1 MGRVHHSRPYGNRTD
16 FLRFCSWSVVWRL
29 GDGGKVGKERGLS
42 LGKDHREGRAIQ
54 RQRVVVP
61 LKSVVSGYA
70 AMALG
75 RELVPFEYDPPELKD
90 HDVRVDITHCG
101 LCYTDVH
108 AIDDYYGI
116 TKFPFVPGHEI
127 VGRVTELGSAV
138 TGLKK
143 GDRVG
148 MGWQGRSC
156 MKCEWCLRG
165 DEHLC
170 KAVAHNGV
178 WEPFGGFSSSISVDS
193 RFAHAIPSAMNS
205 EVAAV
210 LLCAGISVYNPLRSN
225 LTDRPMKIGVV
236 GIGGLG
242 HLAIQFAHAL
252 GYEVTAISSSP
263 GKKDEALSLGA
274 DHFILASDREAL
286 RKQELSFDLHLYTA
300 HSDVDWT
307 MLSFTVRNNGKI
319 VVLGFS
325 KVPVKFEPL
334 ELVVHQQSITG
345 SFIGNRAMMREML
358 SFAQE
363 HDIKPKVELMPMSK
377 VNEAIQRVKDNKAR
391 YRIVLVN

>member
-1 MGRVHHSRPYGNRTD
+1 MT
-16 FLRFCSWSVVWRL
+16 
-29 GDGGKVGKERGLS
+29 
-42 LGKDHREGRAIQ
+42 
-54 RQRVVVP
+54 
-61 LKSVVSGYA
+61 VSNGAAAKINGYA

-75 RELVPFEYDPPELKD
+75 QKLVPFEYDPPVLKE
-90 HDVRVDITHCG
+90 HDVRVNVTHCG

-108 AIDDYYGI
+108 AIEDYYGI

-143 GDRVG
+143 GDRIG
-148 MGWQGRSC
+148 IGWQGRSC
-156 MKCEWCLRG
+156 MKCEWCQRG
-165 DEHLC
+165 EEQLC
-170 KAVAHNGV
+170 KEVAHNGV
-178 WEPFGGFSSSISVDS
+178 WEPYGGFSSSISVDS
-193 RFAHAIPSAMNS
+193 RFAYSIPSSMGS

-225 LTDRPMKIGVV
+225 LTERPMRVGVV
-236 GIGGLG
+236 GVGGLG

-263 GKKDEALSLGA
+263 GKKDEALDLGA
-274 DHFILASDREAL
+274 DHFILASDRETL
-286 RKQELSFDLHLYTA
+286 RKQELSFDMHLYTA
-300 HSDVDWT
+300 HGGVDWT
-307 MLSFTVRNNGKI
+307 TLSFTVRNSGKI
-319 VVLGFS
+319 VVVGFS
-325 KVPVKFEPL
+325 NVPVEFEPL

-345 SFIGNRAMMREML
+345 SFLGNRVMMREML

-363 HDIKPKVELMPMSK
+363 HGIKPKIELMPMSK
-377 VNEAIQRVKDNKAR
+377 VNEAIQRVKENKAR